1 MEDGDVRIVNGG
13 DARRTLTGG
22 DIRNEI
28 AFQNDVNRLL
38 ATLDDLL
45 EPPADSR
52 PQRA

>member
-1 MEDGDVRIVNGG
+1 MEDGNIRIVNLA

-22 DIRNEI
+22 DLRNDV

-45 EPPADSR
+45 DPATERR
-52 PQRA
+52 PRQS